1 MDQKME
7 LLAKFGLTPE
17 QLDFD
22 IETMSVE
29 DLEVELS
36 KVANKNAGQFSLT
49 GEQFREELVNALH
62 AEKIETAWGETYR
75 YIYCDYNSDSSE
87 VYCYDMDDWTLY
99 GFTYSMNGDNVVIDF
114 NSKKRKK
121 VSIIDFDEGEA
132 EFSYKHKSAKNSCK
146 AFFINNWF
154 LFDDPEV
161 IDWLGMSQYYKH
173 ALNADG
179 FDRLFEKNVPDIRS
193 TIAGLSDGQK
203 RSVAFR
209 AKQLIED
216 GKIDSIKVINAL
228 EESLNVE
235 LIER

>member
-1 MDQKME
+1 MVSSESATTEEKKKSYRVKQTLDPNMLVTVKNGFNGTLVYKSKRTGERFIWDEFGDEQEIE
-7 LLAKFGLTPE
+7 LL
-17 QLDFD
+17 
-22 IETMSVE
+22 
-29 DLEVELS
+29 EL
-36 KVANKNAGQFSLT
+36 
-49 GEQFREELVNALH
+49 
-62 AEKIETAWGETYR
+62 
-75 YIYCDYNSDSSE
+75 
-87 VYCYDMDDWTLY
+87 
-99 GFTYSMNGDNVVIDF
+99 
-114 NSKKRKK
+114 
-121 VSIIDFDEGEA
+121 
-132 EFSYKHKSAKNSCK
+132 KSAKNSCK

>member
-1 MDQKME
+1 MANTTSRIKKTSAAVVSEDAANPQGKVEETMVSSESATTEEKKKSYRVKQTLDPNMLVTVKNGFNGTLVYKSKRTGERFIWDEVGDEQEIE
-7 LLAKFGLTPE
+7 LL
-17 QLDFD
+17 
-22 IETMSVE
+22 
-29 DLEVELS
+29 EL
-36 KVANKNAGQFSLT
+36 
-49 GEQFREELVNALH
+49 
-62 AEKIETAWGETYR
+62 
-75 YIYCDYNSDSSE
+75 
-87 VYCYDMDDWTLY
+87 
-99 GFTYSMNGDNVVIDF
+99 
-114 NSKKRKK
+114 
-121 VSIIDFDEGEA
+121 
-132 EFSYKHKSAKNSCK
+132 KSAKNSCK